1 MLVLPP
7 ELTHVQASACL
18 ELMQATAASEP
29 GGGQPLEVDVGG
41 IEHFDSSALAV
52 LLSLRRLA
60 VRQGRGLVVRGLTGR
75 LQELARLYGVLDLL
89 LQPTPDVPETPV
101 SSPQVKENP

>member
-29 GGGQPLEVDVGG
+29 DGQPLEVDVGG
-41 IEHFDSSALAV
+41 LEHFDSSALAV
-52 LLSLRRLA
+52 LLSLRRMA
-60 VRQGRGLVVRGLTGR
+60 VRQGRGFAVRGLSGR

-89 LQPTPDVPETPV
+89 LQPACDAAETDV

>member
-18 ELMQATAASEP
+18 ELMQAAAASES
-29 GGGQPLEVDVGG
+29 GGQPLEIDVGG
-41 IEHFDSSALAV
+41 LEHFDSSALAV
-52 LLSLRRLA
+52 LLSLRRMA
-60 VRQGRGLVVRGLTGR
+60 VRQGRGFVVRGLTGR

-89 LQPTPDVPETPV
+89 LQQASDAPKTVV